1 MEKRPDA
8 LLLKFPGT
16 NCDEETARALEQS
29 GFAVETLPFSLITAA
44 RLAKT
49 DLFVLSGGFSYGD
62 YVMAG
67 RLAQLGLEH
76 KLGAELRAFHRGGGY
91 LLGICNGFQIL
102 MRMGLL
108 PEGSLIGNTG
118 GRFMCRWSTLRRTA
132 TDSPWLNGLPDE
144 FEFPI
149 AHAEGRFVAPPD
161 LARKYIENGNVTLLY
176 KDNLNGSDEA
186 IAGIQDDTRRVFGLM
201 PHPER
206 FITREQH
213 YDRDWSGAPNGW
225 GYTFFRSIH
234 DEIARTRLGA
244 AASTT

>member
-1 MEKRPDA
+1 
-8 LLLKFPGT
+8 
-16 NCDEETARALEQS
+16 
-29 GFAVETLPFSLITAA
+29 
-44 RLAKT
+44 
-49 DLFVLSGGFSYGD
+49 
-62 YVMAG
+62 
-67 RLAQLGLEH
+67 
-76 KLGAELRAFHRGGGY
+76 
-91 LLGICNGFQIL
+91 

-108 PEGSLIGNTG
+108 PEGSLIANTG

-132 TDSPWLNGLPDE
+132 AASPWLNGLPDE

-149 AHAEGRFVAPPD
+149 AHAEGRFVAPPG
-161 LARKYIENGNVTLLY
+161 LARKYIENGNATLLY